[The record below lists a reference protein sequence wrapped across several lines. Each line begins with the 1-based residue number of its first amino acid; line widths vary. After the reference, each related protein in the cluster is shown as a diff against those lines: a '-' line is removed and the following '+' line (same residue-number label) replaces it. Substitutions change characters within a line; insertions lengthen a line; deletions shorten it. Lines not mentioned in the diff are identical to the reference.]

1 MTADFSAPPPME
13 MLSWV
18 KGATGDRVVG
28 VHQLPGAT
36 TAAVHRIDL
45 AAGVSVVLK
54 RFVWGDFVAEEPER
68 ARHEAEMLLKVSS
81 TDVPAPQLIAF
92 DEVGLETDAPAVL
105 TSFIP
110 GSVAVDVAP
119 EALAEVAAQINS
131 VDPGDIEWRYEPYFG
146 NNDVFPP
153 AWASSPAV
161 WDRLIEIAQAV
172 DTDGS
177 HFVHRDF
184 HPWNVLAEN
193 DRVTGVIDWLSAAR
207 GPWEIDVGHCR
218 ANLVLLDRYDA
229 AERYRIRYEQLTGLT
244 YSPVWDAM
252 TIVDAMPYYSSRA
265 AVDAWPGHDVIEPF
279 IRDASQRTLLDTFAA
294 RTAAALR

>member
-18 KGATGDRVVG
+18 EGTTGDEVVR
-28 VHQLPGAT
+28 VHQLSGAT

-45 AAGVSVVLK
+45 ASGVSVVLK
-54 RFVWGDFVAEEPER
+54 RFVWRDFVVEEPER
-68 ARHEAEMLLKVSS
+68 ARHEAEILLKVYGSGI
-81 TDVPAPQLIAF
+81 PAPQLIAF
-92 DEVGLETDAPAVL
+92 DETGLETDAPAVL
-105 TSFIP
+105 TSFVS
-110 GSVAVDVAP
+110 GSVAVDLAP
-119 EALAEVAAQINS
+119 GALAEVAALINA

-146 NNDVFPP
+146 DNDVFPP

-161 WDRLIEIAQAV
+161 WDRLIETARAV

-184 HPWNVLAEN
+184 HPWNVLAED
-193 DRVTGVIDWLSAAR
+193 DRVTGVIDWLSAGR

-218 ANLVLLDRYDA
+218 ANLVLLDRYDE

-252 TIVDAMPYYSSRA
+252 TIVDAMPYYSSRV
-265 AVDAWPGHDVIEPF
+265 AVDAWRGNDVIEPF
-279 IRDASQRTLLDTFAA
+279 IRGASQRELFDTFAA
-294 RTAAALR
+294 RTAAALG